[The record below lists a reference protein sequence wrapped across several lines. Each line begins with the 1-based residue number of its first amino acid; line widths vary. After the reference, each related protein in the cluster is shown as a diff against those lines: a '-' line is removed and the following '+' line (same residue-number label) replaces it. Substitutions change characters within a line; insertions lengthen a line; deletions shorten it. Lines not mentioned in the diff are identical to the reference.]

1 MTIDIEKISGYLK
14 NIPVSEHYNW
24 EIPFNKGE
32 GRNIFQQKDLDIF
45 AGNTNFDGNVHLKAI
60 LSAKI
65 KTALQ
70 GNDANTLRHIF
81 EWIVHDWGGIRNG
94 RNNIDNLYSL
104 GIEAIKNKNLTFDR
118 IASTSKILSFYD
130 PNNHIIYDSRIAYSL
145 NTIMLLA
152 NASEKFFPIPAGTN
166 SKMNAFNIEV
176 LIRMKHKP
184 GVYKRIGTKK
194 LISNADNA
202 LFYNK
207 NEAYSIVKETILGIN
222 KNIYESEPGIAGKP
236 FYTEML
242 LFAIADTLIYDMIL
256 KNVKVDIAGWEV

>member
-1 MTIDIEKISGYLK
+1 M
-14 NIPVSEHYNW
+14 
-24 EIPFNKGE
+24 
-32 GRNIFQQKDLDIF
+32 
-45 AGNTNFDGNVHLKAI
+45 
-60 LSAKI
+60 
-65 KTALQ
+65 
-70 GNDANTLRHIF
+70 
-81 EWIVHDWGGIRNG
+81 
-94 RNNIDNLYSL
+94 

-130 PNNHIIYDSRIAYSL
+130 PTNHIIYDSRIAYSL

-184 GVYKRIGTKK
+184 DVYKRIGTKK
-194 LISNADNA
+194 LISNADHA

-207 NEAYSIVKETILGIN
+207 NEAYSIVKETIQGIN
-222 KNIYESEPGIAGKP
+222 KKIYESEPGKAGKP